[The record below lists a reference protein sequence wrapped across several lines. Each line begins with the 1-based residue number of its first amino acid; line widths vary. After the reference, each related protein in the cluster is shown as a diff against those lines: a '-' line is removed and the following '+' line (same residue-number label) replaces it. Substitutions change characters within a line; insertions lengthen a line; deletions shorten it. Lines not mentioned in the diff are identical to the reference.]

1 MFQIVLFHVILYWIV
16 PPVQMDCSVSKRAF
30 GVILADCRN
39 QHLTQIPQHLPQ
51 DLNILDL
58 SENYIDTI
66 NSSVLSKYKL
76 LSTVFINKNKLRSLD
91 FIDFAGLPLLT
102 RFEATGNLLNL
113 TDSYSASIPLLML
126 TQLDIGQN
134 MKKTNCDESTEIS
147 YNIPVEHLTKLRGLT
162 LDLVCFPYFPNQFR
176 AMIKLTNIRFKNCF
190 INYLTNDTFRNLPG
204 HITEL
209 YMNDCS
215 YFFVVEINAL
225 IHFPKLRV
233 LDVSKSPIHLVQAFR
248 MLYPFEN
255 QTMDIINFHD
265 VTFPKVKT
273 FYYDVVLTEEMMS
286 YIKTM
291 CIKTLDISFNNIV
304 AFRNN
309 SLLAFEH
316 PECFERLHLTAN
328 NFSFKYFIEEFMEFF
343 KRLTNLEIYDHSYFA
358 LGYRNPKF
366 YNDTTSTIDDAI
378 TLNSN
383 LMPKKVVLY
392 APKSLKEFRASHI
405 MAKFLFDEVVFNQSS
420 LEKFD
425 VSDFDTIIFPKF
437 TFIGKIRVKSLDISG
452 INADKTL
459 DKFPLM
465 SCLTTLKMSKAK
477 LFKVFNDSHSPFG
490 IFNWA
495 PNVENLD
502 LSKNF
507 MWVLNKRFLDG
518 LKHLK
523 YLNLHDNFFQTVP
536 EVLTS
541 LTNINEIDLSANSL
555 PTLDGNIR
563 EWIDTQQKKLGKFKV
578 SLVFNPFLCHCE
590 TVSFLYWIRSTD
602 AILDCD
608 GNYTCRLDTNH
619 ISNTLTVYDKI
630 HDYYSDCNGI
640 LWLKFG
646 VSLLTCIIILTIF
659 ATLLYNFR
667 WRIVFFCQRKFLK
680 MAEKSLN
687 VDYKYDVYVSYSDDG
702 AYFIKNILQPKIE
715 QEWGLTMCCEDRD
728 FFIGDSIVDARTVSI
743 HESRHI
749 IFIVT
754 PSFRERE
761 WSSFEIE
768 RAKYEKFSRDLQK
781 IIVIAKGIATKDMP
795 SEFATV
801 WKDVSLIE
809 WPIDVEGINMSWQK
823 LRLSFFY

>member
-1 MFQIVLFHVILYWIV
+1 
-16 PPVQMDCSVSKRAF
+16 MDCSVSKSAF
-30 GVILADCRN
+30 GFILADCRN
-39 QHLTQIPQHLPQ
+39 QQLTQIPQHLPK
-51 DLNILDL
+51 DLNILDI
-58 SENYIDTI
+58 SENYIETI
-66 NSSVLSKYKL
+66 NSSVLSNYKL
-76 LSTVFINKNKLRSLD
+76 LSTVNISRNKLRSLD
-91 FIDFAGLPLLT
+91 FSDLVGLPLLT
-102 RFEATGNLLNL
+102 QLDSSGNSLNL
-113 TDSYSASIPLLML
+113 TDSYSASIPVL
-126 TQLDIGQN
+126 TMTELDIGQN
-134 MKKTNCDESTEIS
+134 MMKTDCDKSTDIS
-147 YNIPVEHLTKLRGLT
+147 YNIPVEHLTKLRSLT
-162 LDLVCFPYFPNQFR
+162 IDLVCFPKFPNQFR
-176 AMIKLTNIRFKNCF
+176 VMVELTHIRFENCF
-190 INYLTNDTFRNLPG
+190 VNHLTNDTFGNLPG
-204 HITEL
+204 SITEL

-225 IHFPKLRV
+225 RHFPKLSV

-248 MLYPFEN
+248 ILYPFEN
-255 QTMDIINFHD
+255 QTMEIINFHD
-265 VTFPKVKT
+265 VTFAKVKT

-316 PECFERLHLTAN
+316 PECFRNIHLTAN
-328 NFSFKYFIEEFMEFF
+328 DFSFKYFIEEFMEFF

-366 YNDTTSTIDDAI
+366 YNDTTPRIDDAI
-378 TLNSN
+378 SLNSN
-383 LMPKKVVLY
+383 SNPMPKKVVLY

-405 MAKFLFDEVVFNQSS
+405 MAKFLFDEVVFNESS

-425 VSDFDTIIFPKF
+425 VSDFDTTIFPKF

-452 INADKTL
+452 INADRTL

-465 SCLTTLKMSKAK
+465 SNLTTLRMSKAK
-477 LFKVFNDSHSPFG
+477 LFRIFNDSNSHFG

-495 PNVENLD
+495 PNVEYLD
-502 LSKNF
+502 LSNNF
-507 MWVLNKRFLDG
+507 MLVLNKKFLDR

-523 YLNLHDNFFQTVP
+523 YLNLRDNLFQTVP
-536 EVLTS
+536 EVVTS
-541 LTNINEIDLSANSL
+541 LTNINQIDLSFNLLS
-555 PTLDGNIR
+555 TLDGNIR
-563 EWIDTQQKKLGKFKV
+563 EWIDRQQKKLGKFKV
-578 SLVFNPFLCHCE
+578 SLVSNPFLCHCD

-602 AILDCD
+602 AILDSD
-608 GNYTCRLDTNH
+608 GNYTCRLDTNQ

-646 VSLLTCIIILTIF
+646 VSLLTCIILLTIF

-667 WRIVFFCQRKFLK
+667 WRLIFFCQRKFLK

-702 AYFIKNILQPKIE
+702 ASFIKNILQPKIE

-743 HESRHI
+743 QESRHI

-754 PSFRERE
+754 PSFKERE

-781 IIVIAKGIATKDMP
+781 IIVIAKGIGTKDMP

-809 WPIDVEGINMSWQK
+809 WPIDVDGINMSWQK